1 MFKVKPHNPIYSV
14 AAKEEK
20 KKSHVLLWIAAVNT
34 HLENLKAINVQH
46 ADAEL
51 LMIFHH
57 GFVDGL
63 K

>member
-14 AAKEEK
+14 AAKQEK
-20 KKSHVLLWIAAVNT
+20 RSHVSQWIAAANT

-46 ADAEL
+46 SDVEL
-51 LMIFHH
+51 LMVFHH